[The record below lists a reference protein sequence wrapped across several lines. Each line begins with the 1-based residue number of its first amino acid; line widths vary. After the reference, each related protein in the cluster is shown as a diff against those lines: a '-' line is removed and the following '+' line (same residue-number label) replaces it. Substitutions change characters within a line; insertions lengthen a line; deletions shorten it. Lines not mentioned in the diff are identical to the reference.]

1 MFKNRSI
8 STFTVHTKIIKREI
22 CESITGDTYSI
33 LTKTYGR
40 FQLLS
45 SLFFELL
52 SPFLTKIKKMKKKKK
67 NTTKNAFIK
76 SYFKLSWF
84 WCSYVTGKNKT
95 TFKLTL
101 QELIQQIL
109 ALCSISTPSENV
121 RKPLVYNVFRGDRNG
136 ILS

>member
-1 MFKNRSI
+1 MNFKKKELKYFEKNFFAKFLIIRELFKNRSI
-8 STFTVHTKIIKREI
+8 STFTVYTKIIKREI

-67 NTTKNAFIK
+67 TPLRMRSLKAISNCRGSDVVTLLVRIRLR
-76 SYFKLSWF
+76 LS
-84 WCSYVTGKNKT
+84 
-95 TFKLTL
+95 
-101 QELIQQIL
+101 
-109 ALCSISTPSENV
+109 
-121 RKPLVYNVFRGDRNG
+121 
-136 ILS
+136 